1 MAKAVISDLEEKRMN
16 YTKVANFLTKANFSK
31 LSNAVTFSSNIGS
44 MPVTRLLRLLND
56 GVVGDAKSTAVSQL
70 HKVINDTRRIVQLV
84 SELQRLEDPSERQP
98 FLSASAMYCS
108 S

>member
-1 MAKAVISDLEEKRMN
+1 MN

-44 MPVTRLLRLLND
+44 MPVTRLFQVDEKLLFND